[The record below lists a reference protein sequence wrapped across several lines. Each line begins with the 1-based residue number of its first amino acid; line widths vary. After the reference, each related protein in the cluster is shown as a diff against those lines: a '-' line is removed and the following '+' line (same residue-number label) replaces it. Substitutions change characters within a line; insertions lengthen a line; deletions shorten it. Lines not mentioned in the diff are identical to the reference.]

1 MKLKRATITLVSASI
16 VVMAGL
22 VVLPNT
28 AFASSPAP
36 TLHVATSGTNVD
48 NNCQS
53 SINPCQTISFA
64 LTQAVSGATI
74 KVQAGVYDEQVQITK
89 AVTIVGAGANQTV
102 IEPSTLTATDSDS
115 DGGQPILYVV
125 DVNGTTGVNL
135 KDLGVNGSAATTY
148 LNTDGFAC
156 AQDPVGVY
164 YHDASGS
171 MTHDTVTDIEMPVG
185 LFGCQGGLGVYVT
198 TDITSEASGSVLTMN
213 SDNVNNYD
221 KNGITCDDPDTVCTI
236 KNTTVTGIGSTP
248 LIAQNGIQVWAAAA
262 TLRSDAITG
271 NTYDGPDA
279 SATGALIINPY
290 TLVVK
295 NNQVTHNDA
304 NVYVLQD
311 TTSGWVICGSPT
323 VVSCPDAAFSGTV
336 FMVTGNHVSD
346 ATNADAQP
354 VGSGYG
360 DGIDLD
366 SVTEAT
372 TLSHNVVD
380 DNSSNGIAFYGASD
394 VAATRNSARNDDNG
408 FYFGLGSVGVTAN
421 ANTVHNNS
429 VSSSLNDG
437 FLADTTSG
445 GNIISHNSSQLN
457 GNLDA
462 QDLSTGAGT
471 AGTANSWLADSCTTS
486 DPSGLCHTA
495 ASVRIA
501 GHAKGHRGSKS
512 DSHGTTQSAST
523 RGRKAPKR

>member
-1 MKLKRATITLVSASI
+1 MKLKRVTITLVSASI

-22 VVLPNT
+22 VVLPNA
-28 AFASSPAP
+28 AFASSATP
-36 TLHVATSGTNVD
+36 TLHVATSGTNV
-48 NNCQS
+48 NNDCQS
-53 SINPCQTISFA
+53 AINPCQTISFA

-74 KVQAGVYDEQVQITK
+74 KVQAGVYNEQVLITK

-102 IEPSTLTATDSDS
+102 IEPSTLPATDSDS
-115 DGGQPILYVV
+115 DGTTQPIHYIV
-125 DVNGTTGVNL
+125 DANDTTGVNL
-135 KDLGVNGSAATTY
+135 KDLGINGSAASTY
-148 LNTDGFAC
+148 LDNDTFGC
-156 AQDPVGVY
+156 AQDPVGAY
-164 YHDASGS
+164 FHDASGS
-171 MTHDTVTDIEMPVG
+171 MTNDTVTDIEMPAD

-198 TDITSEASGSVLTMN
+198 TDITSMSGSVLTMN

-221 KNGITCDDPDTVCTI
+221 KNGITCDDPGTVCTI
-236 KNTTVTGIGSTP
+236 KDTTVTGIGSTTQ
-248 LIAQNGIQVWAAAA
+248 IAQNGIQIWAAAG

-279 SATGALIINPY
+279 SATGALVINPT

-295 NNQVTHNDA
+295 NNQITHNDA
-304 NVYVLQD
+304 NVYLLQD
-311 TTSGWVICGSPT
+311 PAYIICGSPT
-323 VVSCPDAAFSGTV
+323 IVTCTDAATVGTI
-336 FMVTGNHVSD
+336 FTITGNHVSD
-346 ATNADAQP
+346 ATNADAQL

-380 DNSSNGIAFYGASD
+380 DNTSNGIAFYGASD
-394 VAATRNSARNDDNG
+394 VAATRNTARNDGNG
-408 FYFGLGSVGVTAN
+408 FYFGSGSVAGVTAN

-429 VSSSLNDG
+429 VSSSTNDG
-437 FLADTTSG
+437 FLADVTSG
-445 GNIISHNSSQLN
+445 GNTIAHNSSQLN

-471 AGTANSWLADSCTTS
+471 AGTDNTWTADSCTTS

-495 ASVRIA
+495 ASTRIA
-501 GHAKGHRGSKS
+501 GHAKGHRGSKQT
-512 DSHGTTQSAST
+512 SHGAGQSTSA

>member
-1 MKLKRATITLVSASI
+1 MMKLKRATITLVSASI

-28 AFASSPAP
+28 AFASPSSP
-36 TLHVATSGTNVD
+36 TLHVATSGTNV
-48 NNCQS
+48 NNDCQS
-53 SINPCQTISFA
+53 AINPCQTISFA

-74 KVQAGVYDEQVQITK
+74 KVEAGVYNEQVQITK
-89 AVTIVGAGANQTV
+89 GVTIVGAGANQTV
-102 IEPSTLTATDSDS
+102 IEPSTLSATDTDS
-115 DGGQPILYVV
+115 DGGQPILYAVDVV
-125 DVNGTTGVNL
+125 DTTGVNL
-135 KDLGVNGSAATTY
+135 KDLGINGSAASTY
-148 LNTDGFAC
+148 LDGDSRGC

-171 MTHDTVTDIEMPVG
+171 MTNDTVTDIEMPVD

-198 TDITSEASGSVLTMN
+198 TDIGSAVGSALTMN

-221 KNGITCDDPDTVCTI
+221 KNGITCDDPTTVCTI

-248 LIAQNGIQVWAAAA
+248 AIAQNGIQIWAAAA
-262 TLRSDAITG
+262 TLRSDDVTG
-271 NTYDGPDA
+271 NTYDGQYWDA
-279 SATGALIINPY
+279 SGELIINPT

-295 NNQVTHNDA
+295 NNQISHNDS
-304 NVYVLQD
+304 NLYIIQD
-311 TTSGWVICGSPT
+311 TTPGWVVCGSPT
-323 VVSCPDAAFSGTV
+323 DVSCSNGATVGTV

-346 ATNADAQP
+346 ATNEDAQA
-354 VGSGYG
+354 VGSGFG

-372 TLSHNVVD
+372 TVAHNVVD
-380 DNSSNGIAFYGASD
+380 DNPSNGIAFYGASN
-394 VAATRNSARNDDNG
+394 VAASRNTARNDDNG

-429 VSSSLNDG
+429 VSSSVNDG
-437 FLADTTSG
+437 FFADTTSG
-445 GNIISHNSSQLN
+445 GNSIAHNSSQLN
-457 GNLDA
+457 GSLDA
-462 QDLSTGAGT
+462 QDLSTGSGT
-471 AGTANSWLADSCTTS
+471 AGTNNTWLADNCTTS

-495 ASVRIA
+495 ASVRVA

-512 DSHGTTQSAST
+512 DSHGAGQSTSA
-523 RGRKAPKR
+523 RGRKSPHR